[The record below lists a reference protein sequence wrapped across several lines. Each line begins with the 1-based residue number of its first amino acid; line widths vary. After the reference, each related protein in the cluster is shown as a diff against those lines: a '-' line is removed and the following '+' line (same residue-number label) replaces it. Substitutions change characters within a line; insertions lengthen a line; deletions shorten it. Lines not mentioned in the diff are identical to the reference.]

1 MKLIDIKKCL
11 PAFKDFNL
19 YKAYG
24 LSKNFCIEGYNIA
37 KPYKFH
43 AKCFTYDKYFEYSE
57 SGYAEAIKW
66 LEKQRLLSLKELGV
80 EVEE

>member
-1 MKLIDIKKCL
+1 MENKKIELTDIKKCL

-24 LSKNFCIEGYNIA
+24 VSENLGIEGRNII

-43 AKCFTYDKYFEYSE
+43 AK
-57 SGYAEAIKW
+57 
-66 LEKQRLLSLKELGV
+66 
-80 EVEE
+80 